1 MKIAFISDVH
11 ANVEALQVVLADIDK
26 QHIDRIHFLGD
37 AVGYGSEPN
46 ACVELIAAN
55 CDIKLLGNHD
65 YAALGLESTAAF
77 NDVARVSIEWTL
89 KELSARSTTALAD
102 FEMEAV
108 DGDFYMTHA
117 SPRTPELWEYVLNI
131 DTARDQF
138 EHFDQQVAL
147 VGHSHL
153 PAFFCKRSDDTISQR
168 YVSESE
174 LDPDSKYIVNV
185 GSVGQPRDHDPR
197 ACYVTVDTD
206 TNIIRYHRVEYD
218 ISKAIARIES
228 QGLPQILGERLLV
241 GR

>member
-1 MKIAFISDVH
+1 MIVAFISDVH
-11 ANVEALQVVLADIDK
+11 ANLEALQAVLTDIEK
-26 QHIDRIHFLGD
+26 QHVDRIHFLGD

-46 ACVELIAAN
+46 ACVELIDSN

-65 YAALGLESTAAF
+65 YAALGLESPASF

-89 KELSARSTTALAD
+89 TELSSRSTTALAD

-108 DGDFYMTHA
+108 DGNFFMTHA

-131 DTARDQF
+131 ESAREQF
-138 EHFDQQVAL
+138 KHFEQQVAF

-153 PAFFCKRSDDTISQR
+153 PAFFCKRSDDTLSQR
-168 YVSESE
+168 YITESE
-174 LDPDSKYIVNV
+174 LDPDSRYIINV

-218 ISKAIARIES
+218 ISKAVARIES

>member
-1 MKIAFISDVH
+1 VKIAFISDVH
-11 ANVEALQVVLADIDK
+11 ANLEALQVTLADIEK
-26 QHIDRIHFLGD
+26 QHVDRVHFLGD

-46 ACVELIAAN
+46 PCVELIAST

-65 YAALGLESTAAF
+65 YAALGLEAPTAF

-89 KELSARSTTALAD
+89 KELSSRATTALAD
-102 FEMEAV
+102 FEMEGT

-131 DTARDQF
+131 ESARDQF
-138 EHFDQQVAL
+138 EHFEQQVAF

-153 PAFFCKRSDDTISQR
+153 PAFFCRRPDGTISQR
-168 YVSESE
+168 YVTESE
-174 LDPDSKYIVNV
+174 LDPESRYIINV

-197 ACYVTVDTD
+197 ACYVTVDRD
-206 TNIIRYHRVEYD
+206 TQIIRYHRVEYD
-218 ISKAIARIES
+218 VSKAIAKIES